1 MCIEGKKDYVESKKC
16 GSNPGVNRKKHFK
29 KKKNSWNRKINVLL
43 HAYNKLFASID
54 SRPTAYFSTRTSEP
68 DWIRDCDERALM
80 DSDSTQKWKTVVK
93 ERKD

>member
-1 MCIEGKKDYVESKKC
+1 MRERYFLI
-16 GSNPGVNRKKHFK
+16 NPIFLLLGVTRHSPLFT
-29 KKKNSWNRKINVLL
+29 KINVLL